1 MKIINLL
8 YIKYTLAFSI
18 CLVSSLTIF
27 FIFSLIGN
35 LNEGY
40 FFSVILKISFLNSLQ
55 ILSYVP
61 AFIFLIT
68 IVLFLIFLRSKNEII
83 IIKSYLNINRLVLFF
98 LPIAILFTTLE
109 INKSKISKFIDKYE
123 SNMINTNN
131 ILNKIVIHEHSNLKI
146 YNIFNKLNLEKLNE
160 AQFHSY
166 EIENDKIKK
175 GEFSNSL
182 LIFNNKVI
190 ARNYTQYNENSIK
203 DYATKKTINSDFIE
217 LINQNSIV
225 RFIAKQKKQK
235 IDFKNINMFLFFII
249 FFYFIFFIFFSTKI
263 ISSKENLKF
272 PIILSLSILLYSF
285 FVFNNNLNF
294 YKNEFEF
301 IGSLIIVIFFL
312 KAYLNE

>member
-1 MKIINLL
+1 MKIIKLL
-8 YIKYTLAFSI
+8 YIKYTLAISI
-18 CLVSSLTIF
+18 CLASSLAIF

-35 LNEGY
+35 LNEEY
-40 FFSVILKISFLNSLQ
+40 FFNVILKISFLNSLQ

-61 AFIFLIT
+61 AFIFLIS
-68 IVLFLIFLRSKNEII
+68 IVLFLVFLRSKNEII
-83 IIKSYLNINRLVLFF
+83 IIKSYLNINKLILFF

-109 INKSKISKFIDKYE
+109 INKIKISKFIDNYE
-123 SNMINTNN
+123 SNLINTNN

-146 YNIFNKLNLEKLNE
+146 YNIFNKVNLENLNE
-160 AQFHSY
+160 AQYHSY
-166 EIENDKIKK
+166 EIENGRIKK

-182 LIFNNKVI
+182 LILNNNVI
-190 ARNYTQYNENSIK
+190 ARNYTQYNENLIK
-203 DYATKKTINSDFIE
+203 DYKTKKTINYDFVE

-225 RFIAKQKKQK
+225 KFIAKQKNQK

-249 FFYFIFFIFFSTKI
+249 FFYFIFFIFFSTRV

-272 PIILSLSILLYSF
+272 PIILSLSVLLYSF

-301 IGSLIIVIFFL
+301 IGSLIIGVFFL
-312 KAYLNE
+312 KVYLNE